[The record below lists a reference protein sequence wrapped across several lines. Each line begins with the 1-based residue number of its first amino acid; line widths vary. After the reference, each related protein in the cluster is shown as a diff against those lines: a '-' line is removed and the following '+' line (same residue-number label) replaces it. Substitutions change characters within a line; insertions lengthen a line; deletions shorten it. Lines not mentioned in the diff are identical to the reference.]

1 MPGRPPS
8 KAIPV
13 QEVGDE
19 MVQTVRRT
27 RKQRVDAAIAHALER
42 RWDLAAEENRALLAE
57 FPDDTEAANRLG
69 KALTELGDLEG
80 AEQAYRRT
88 LEIDATNAI
97 ARRNLTRIEEMRADA
112 PAAKGKRAAT
122 PARRS
127 RAAATPPPA
136 PAPKAPAQAAAIARP
151 HSLIEES
158 GKSAEFA
165 LQEPNLPALRRVAA
179 GDPAELVPIPRGIAI
194 SVGGTVVG
202 QLEPR
207 AGLRLRRLLEG
218 GNQYAV
224 VVRRVNDEGATIY
237 IRETAR
243 SAEQQNEPSFLQPAT
258 AARRRAAPRAYTKS
272 SIVRYQ
278 AGGDGMDDD
287 EVDDSWTPRASASDD
302 DDMEESGFGDADDVQ
317 DDDDVDGLVDD
328 DDAPIATDDDDEE
341 L

>member
-1 MPGRPPS
+1 
-8 KAIPV
+8 
-13 QEVGDE
+13 

-27 RKQRVDAAIAHALER
+27 RKQRIDAAITHALER
-42 RWDLAAEENRALLAE
+42 RWDLAAEENRSLLAE
-57 FPDDTEAANRLG
+57 FPDDIESANRLG
-69 KALTELGDLEG
+69 KALTELGDFEA

-97 ARRNLTRIEEMRADA
+97 ARRNLTRIEEMRTQTA
-112 PAAKGKRAAT
+112 PAAKGKRAA

-127 RAAATPPPA
+127 RPSTPAATAPPPPPT
-136 PAPKAPAQAAAIARP
+136 PAPKQPAAIVRP

-165 LQEPNLPALRRVAA
+165 LQEPNLQALRRIAA
-179 GDPAELVPIPRGIAI
+179 GDPAELIPTPRGVAI
-194 SVGGTVVG
+194 SVGGTTVG
-202 QLEPR
+202 HLEPR
-207 AGLRLRRLLEG
+207 AGLRLRRLMDG

-224 VVRRVNDEGATIY
+224 VVRRVNEEGATIY

-258 AARRRAAPRAYTKS
+258 TARRRSAPRAYTKS

-278 AGGDGMDDD
+278 SGGDGMDDD
-287 EVDDSWTPRASASDD
+287 EVDDSWAPRASASDD
-302 DDMEESGFGDADDVQ
+302 DDMEEAGFGDADDVQ

-328 DDAPIATDDDDEE
+328 DDDAPITADDDDEE